1 MLGYTFMESV
11 PPKCIIILVIL
22 LSDWQKE
29 KKQIL
34 GLTVWQQSK
43 QLVVQIAWGNID
55 ILKNFYSN
63 EFAVYKNIKHLV
75 DIGLKKV

>member
-1 MLGYTFMESV
+1 MESV

-22 LSDWQKE
+22 LSDWQKK

-43 QLVVQIAWGNID
+43 QLVVQTIG
-55 ILKNFYSN
+55 ILKKFYSN

>member
-22 LSDWQKE
+22 LSDWQK

-34 GLTVWQQSK
+34 ELTVWQQSK

-55 ILKNFYSN
+55 ILKKFYSN